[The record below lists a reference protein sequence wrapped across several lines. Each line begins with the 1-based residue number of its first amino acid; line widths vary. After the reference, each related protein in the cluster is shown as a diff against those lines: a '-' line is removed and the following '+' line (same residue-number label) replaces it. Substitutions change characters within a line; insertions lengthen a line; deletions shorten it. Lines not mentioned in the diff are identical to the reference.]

1 MRRNLILIAKVIQN
15 LSNDVIFGGKEGFMH
30 RGMDVVGAHDG
41 AVPVSRSSSM
51 FLTFQTG
58 V

>member
-1 MRRNLILIAKVIQN
+1 MNVLMKCWYNFESVLQPVNFVFIAR
-15 LSNDVIFGGKEGFMH
+15 DH
-30 RGMDVVGAHDG
+30 RGMDVVDAHDG